1 MESVSSNIFDY
12 VQDVNVRAP
21 RFLIKM
27 LVPNL
32 SAAVKQNGQ
41 ASVIN
46 LSCIK
51 GTKASAGMMS
61 YCMSKAALESMTK
74 SFALDLGHLGI
85 RVNSLSAS
93 YINTKFGNI
102 SDNATR
108 NKVIANES
116 FINPMKRVANV
127 QEVIRS
133 IVYLASPH
141 SMKMTG
147 QTLVVDG
154 GLSIT
159 SRGTREWN
167 GQGEDVRK
175 GLEVNETYGLSYIL
189 NAQMNKMKKQ

>member
-1 MESVSSNIFDY
+1 MDVIINCAAVFAQDDLDNMNSHIFDY
-12 VQDVNVRAP
+12 VQNVNVRAP
-21 RFLIKM
+21 RFLIKL

-32 SAAVKQNGQ
+32 SSAVKQNGH

-93 YINTKFGNI
+93 YINTKFANI
-102 SDNATR
+102 LDNSLRSKIKAHE
-108 NKVIANES
+108 A

-127 QEVIRS
+127 EEVIRS

-141 SMKMTG
+141 SDKLTG
-147 QTLVVDG
+147 
-154 GLSIT
+154 
-159 SRGTREWN
+159 
-167 GQGEDVRK
+167 
-175 GLEVNETYGLSYIL
+175 
-189 NAQMNKMKKQ
+189 